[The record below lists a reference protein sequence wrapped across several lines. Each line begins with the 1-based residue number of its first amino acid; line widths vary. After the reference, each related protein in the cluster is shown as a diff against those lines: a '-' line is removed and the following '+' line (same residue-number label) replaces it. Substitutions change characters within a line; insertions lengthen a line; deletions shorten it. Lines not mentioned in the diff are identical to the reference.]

1 MPYVKIQS
9 NTHLNEQQAKDLLA
23 KVSRLTARELGKPE
37 SYVMVALEPVTS
49 MMFAGSDEPLAY
61 LELKSIGL
69 PDSKTAQLSEA
80 LCGVMEDSLGISK
93 DRVYI
98 EFADAPRKM
107 WGWNGGTF

>member
-9 NTHLNEQQAKDLLA
+9 NISIDEQQARDLLT
-23 KVSRLTARELGKPE
+23 SISQLTARELGKPE
-37 SYVMVALEPVTS
+37 SYVMVALEPLTT

-69 PDSKTAQLSEA
+69 PDSKTAQLSEV
-80 LCGVMEDSLGISK
+80 LCDVMQESLGISK

-98 EFADAPRKM
+98 EFADAPRNM